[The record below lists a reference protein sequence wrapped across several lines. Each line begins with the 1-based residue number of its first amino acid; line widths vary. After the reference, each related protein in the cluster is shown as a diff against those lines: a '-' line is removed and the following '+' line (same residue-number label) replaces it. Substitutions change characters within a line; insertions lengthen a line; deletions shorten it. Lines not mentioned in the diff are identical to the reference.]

1 MPSIFLLSF
10 DCYILLSTH
19 YLIFWL
25 LLLDCCI
32 TVHVR
37 IPGSAVCPGRD
48 TGLYDSFSILLSPL
62 LSIPQNT
69 SIVFD
74 YSQWLPGKLSVFL
87 GSKTGLVEV
96 YSGQDFSG
104 SRQYVV
110 YIVNSSVA
118 KVCLPFSH

>member
-25 LLLDCCI
+25 LLVDCCI

-48 TGLYDSFSILLSPL
+48 AGPYESFSVLLSPL

-69 SIVFD
+69 SIVFE
-74 YSQWLPGKLSVFL
+74 YSQRLPEKLSVFL
-87 GSKTGLVEV
+87 ETKTGIAEV
-96 YSGQDFSG
+96 YSEQDFDG

-118 KVCLPFSH
+118 KVCLPFSN